1 MTTYSNKQ
9 QTTIKPNENESHNNG
24 PGPQKGI
31 KTKENPRSL
40 CDDILI
46 NMKYLVHHSG
56 LSDKH
61 FYSLIKQGRFPR
73 PIKLGRSSRW
83 RKSEYEK
90 WLADREKQR

>member
-1 MTTYSNKQ
+1 MTTYSNNQKA
-9 QTTIKPNENESHNNG
+9 TTKPYENESHNNG
-24 PGPQKGI
+24 PGPQKDI
-31 KTKENPRSL
+31 KIEESICSL

-46 NMKYLVHHSG
+46 DMKYLVHHSG

-83 RKSEYEK
+83 RQSEYEK

>member
-1 MTTYSNKQ
+1 MTTYSNNQ
-9 QTTIKPNENESHNNG
+9 QATIKPYEIESHNNV

-31 KTKENPRSL
+31 KLEENPRYL